1 MKHSSQVCSVSYIGG
16 RKLEVTFTD
25 GVTRELE
32 FHNDWI
38 GYLEPLNK
46 DDFLAKVLVDPVAHT
61 LSWPNEIDLDPDVL
75 HGDYVP
81 ATGAYFSVAKEF
93 RLQTS

>member
-1 MKHSSQVCSVSYIGG
+1 MKQSSQVCSVSYVGG

-32 FHNDWI
+32 FHSDWS
-38 GYLEPLNK
+38 GYLEPLNE
-46 DDFLAKVLVDPVAHT
+46 DNFLAKVSVDPVAHT
-61 LSWPNEIDLDPDVL
+61 LSWPNGIDLDPDVL

-81 ATGAYFSVAKEF
+81 ATGSYFSVAKEF